1 MQWVLDGYLLFLGAP
16 ILAGLL
22 LLRVAYP
29 GRGV

>member
-16 ILAGLL
+16 ILAGP